1 MTYDQQ
7 QFSQPDTRAA
17 YNDVFIP
24 EYITV
29 HLGTPTNSSARN
41 ITIKFID
48 YIKNVASSEIY
59 PTWPTNSLIANI
71 HCIVTFAINRVYTE
85 WYRSRGFN
93 FDITNSTAYDQY
105 FVEGRNI
112 FETISNI
119 TDSIFN
125 VYARRFG
132 FKNPYFTQYCNG
144 TTSTCKGLS
153 QWGTVD
159 LAKAGKTPLEILHYY
174 YPKDLEL
181 IATDNIQSIAASYPG
196 VALRLGSNN
205 ENVRIMQNFL
215 NRIRINYP
223 LIPAISNPDGYFGP
237 DTDAAVRAFQRTF
250 NMTADG
256 VIGKDTWN
264 KILYIY
270 VAVIRLAELD
280 GEGIRIDIG
289 KTPPTKVL
297 SQGTSGEDVLQLQF
311 ILDAVAPYYD
321 LPPVVKEG
329 KFGATTKNAVIEF
342 QKAFKLTAD
351 GVVGASTW
359 NKLYSVY
366 RGVAET
372 APAPPAE
379 VVPPSGAPKY
389 PGTALRLGSTGT
401 DVRTMQSYLNAIRT
415 VYGNIPQLTVDGSY
429 GPATEAAVV
438 AFQRQMLLSPDGVIG
453 AVTWDKIVQ
462 TYSEVSGSAGISAEY
477 PGYLMKLGSTGESVK
492 LMQTFLNRL
501 ASVYTT
507 LPRISADGIF
517 GNQTLQAVTAFQKM
531 FGLSADGIIGPST
544 WNAIVARNNE
554 YFG

>member
-29 HLGTPTNSSARN
+29 HLGTPTNSAARN
-41 ITIKFID
+41 ITVKFID

-181 IATDNIQSIAASYPG
+181 IATNNIQSIAASYPG

-256 VIGKDTWN
+256 IIGKDTWN

-321 LPPVVKEG
+321 LPPVIKDG
-329 KFGATTKNAVIEF
+329 KFGATTKNAVMEF

-389 PGTALRLGSTGT
+389 PGTALRLGSTGA
-401 DVRTMQSYLNAIRT
+401 DVRTMQSYLNTIRT

-429 GPATEAAVV
+429 GSATEAAVV

-453 AVTWDKIVQ
+453 AITWDKIVQ
-462 TYSEVSGSAGISAEY
+462 TYSVVSGNAGVSTEY
-477 PGYLMKLGSTGESVK
+477 PGYLMKVGSTGESVK

-517 GNQTLQAVTAFQKM
+517 GNQTFQAVTAFQKM
-531 FGLSADGIIGPST
+531 FGLSADGVIGPST
-544 WNAIVARNNE
+544 WNAIVAKNNE